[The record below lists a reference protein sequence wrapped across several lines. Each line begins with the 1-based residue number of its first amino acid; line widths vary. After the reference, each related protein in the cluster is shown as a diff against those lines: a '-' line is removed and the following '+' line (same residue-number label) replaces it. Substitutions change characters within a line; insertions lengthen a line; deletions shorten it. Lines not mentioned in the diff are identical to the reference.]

1 MTNDYLPI
9 TNSLMKDFLKY
20 TCASLLGTFLGLL
33 LLGSIGLGGL
43 VLLIAVAASSSKDS
57 GPQVK
62 DKSVLVLD
70 LSLNI
75 TDSKPIRSTS
85 AAIQDVLSDDSG
97 NAVTLRT
104 VLDTIEYAKKDP
116 KIVGIYLEGSSDSS
130 SSGFANLK
138 EVRSALQR
146 FRDAKKPIFAYQ
158 MDWNERDYY
167 LGSVAN
173 TIAVNPYGSLEING
187 FSSQAMFFTGALEKY
202 GLGVQVTRVGKYKSA
217 VEPFLLTK
225 MSPENRQ
232 QTQKLLGD
240 MWGEY
245 LTTVGP
251 NRKVTV
257 PQLQAVA
264 DNGGILMADEALK
277 SKLVDKVVYFDE
289 IATELKK
296 LTGTDRENKSFKQ
309 ISLKNYARIA
319 EDKKSTRA
327 NKKNQIAV
335 LYAEGEIVDGEGGPT
350 EVGGDR
356 IAKEMR
362 KIREDDDVKAVVLR
376 VNSPGGSATA
386 AEVIGREVML
396 TGKKKPVI
404 VSMGNLAAS
413 GGYWISMGSN
423 RIFAEPNTITGSIGV
438 FGMLF
443 NAEKLAANNG
453 LTWDVVKTARFAD
466 INTVSR
472 PKNPQELANIQRIVD
487 RIYDRFITKVADS
500 RKLPKNKVQEIAQG
514 RVWSGTAAKQLGLVD
529 EIGGLEDAVAEA
541 AKQAKLGDNWQ
552 LEEYPKRRSFEEQIL
567 ARLSGVSVL
576 KPAAKLDPLTA
587 EVKKMQEELAV
598 IKSMNDPQGIYVR
611 LPFNLR
617 ID

>member
-1 MTNDYLPI
+1 
-9 TNSLMKDFLKY
+9 MKDFLKY

-43 VLLIAVAASSSKDS
+43 VLLIALAASSSKDS

-85 AAIQDVLSDDSG
+85 AAIEEVLSEDSG
-97 NAVTLRT
+97 DTVTLRT

-116 KIVGIYLEGSSDSS
+116 KIVGIYLEGSSDSGR
-130 SSGFANLK
+130 SGFANLK

-173 TIAVNPYGSLEING
+173 TIAVNPYGALEING
-187 FSSQAMFFTGALEKY
+187 FSSQGMFFTGALEKY
-202 GLGVQVTRVGKYKSA
+202 GVGVQVTRVGKYKSA

-245 LTTVGP
+245 LKTVAP
-251 NRKVTV
+251 SRKVTV
-257 PQLQAVA
+257 GQLQALA
-264 DNGGILMADEALK
+264 DNGGTLMADEALK
-277 SKLVDKVVYFDE
+277 NKLVDKVVYFDE
-289 IATELKK
+289 ISTELKK

-319 EDKKSTRA
+319 ENKNSTRA
-327 NKKNQIAV
+327 DNKNQIAI

-356 IAKEMR
+356 IAQEMR
-362 KIREDDDVKAVVLR
+362 KIREDNDVKAVVLR

-466 INTVSR
+466 TNTVSR

-487 RIYDRFITKVADS
+487 RIYDRFITKVANS

-514 RVWSGTAAKQLGLVD
+514 RVWSGTAAKELGLVD
-529 EIGGLEDAVAEA
+529 EIGGLEDAVREA
-541 AKQAKLGDNWQ
+541 AKQAKLGDDWK
-552 LEEYPKRRSFEEQIL
+552 LEEYPKRRTLEERIL
-567 ARLSGVSVL
+567 EKISGVHVL

-587 EVKKMQEELAV
+587 EFKKMQDELAV
-598 IKSMNDPQGIYVR
+598 IKSMNDPQGVYVR

>member
-1 MTNDYLPI
+1 
-9 TNSLMKDFLKY
+9 MKDFLKY

-43 VLLIAVAASSSKDS
+43 VLLIAMAASSSKDS

-85 AAIQDVLSDDSG
+85 AAIEEVLSEDSG
-97 NAVTLRT
+97 DAVTLRT
-104 VLDTIEYAKKDP
+104 VLDAIESAKKDP

-173 TIAVNPYGSLEING
+173 TIAVNPYGALEING

-202 GLGVQVTRVGKYKSA
+202 GVGVQVTRVGKYKSA
-217 VEPFLLTK
+217 VEPFLLKK

-245 LTTVGP
+245 LKTIAP
-251 NRKVTV
+251 SRKVTV
-257 PQLQAVA
+257 PQLQALA
-264 DNGGILMADEALK
+264 DNGGTLMADEALK

-289 IATELKK
+289 ISTELKK
-296 LTGTDRENKSFKQ
+296 LTGTDGENKSFKQ
-309 ISLKNYARIA
+309 ISLKNYARVA
-319 EDKKSTRA
+319 QDKNSTRA
-327 NKKNQIAV
+327 NKKNQIAI

-350 EVGGDR
+350 QVGGDR
-356 IAKEMR
+356 IATEMR

-413 GGYWISMGSN
+413 GGYWISMGSS

-453 LTWDVVKTARFAD
+453 ITWDVVKTARFAD
-466 INTVSR
+466 TNTVSR
-472 PKNPQELANIQRIVD
+472 PKNPQELANIQRVVD

-529 EIGGLEDAVAEA
+529 EIGGLEDAVREA
-541 AKQAKLGDNWQ
+541 AKQAKLGDDWK
-552 LEEYPKRRSFEEQIL
+552 LEEYPKRRSLEERIL
-567 ARLSGVSVL
+567 ERISGVHVL

-587 EVKKMQEELAV
+587 EFKKMQDELAV
-598 IKSMNDPQGIYVR
+598 IKSMNDPQGVYVR

>member
-1 MTNDYLPI
+1 
-9 TNSLMKDFLKY
+9 MKDFLKY

-33 LLGSIGLGGL
+33 LLSGVGLGGL

-75 TDSKPIRSTS
+75 TDSKPNRSTS
-85 AAIQDVLSDDSG
+85 AAIQEVLSDESG
-97 NAVTLRT
+97 DAVTLRS
-104 VLDTIEYAKKDP
+104 VLDAIDSAKKDP

-146 FRDAKKPIFAYQ
+146 FRDTKKPIFAYQ

-173 TIAVNPYGSLEING
+173 TIAVNPYGSVEING
-187 FSSQAMFFTGALEKY
+187 FSSQSMFLTGALEKY

-217 VEPFLLTK
+217 VEPFLLKK

-245 LTTVGP
+245 LKTVGT
-251 NRKVTV
+251 NRKLTV

-264 DNGGILMADEALK
+264 DNGGTLMADEALK

-289 IATELKK
+289 IAIELKK

-309 ISLKNYARIA
+309 ISVKNYARVA
-319 EDKKSTRA
+319 EDNNSTRA

-350 EVGGDR
+350 QVGGDR
-356 IAKEMR
+356 IAQEMR

-376 VNSPGGSATA
+376 VNSPGGSVTA
-386 AEVIGREVML
+386 SEVIGREVAL

-413 GGYWISMGSN
+413 GGYWISMGSSK
-423 RIFAEPNTITGSIGV
+423 IFAEANTITGSIGV

-529 EIGGLEDAVAEA
+529 EIGGLEDAVREA
-541 AKQAKLGDNWQ
+541 AKQAGVGDDWR
-552 LEEYPKRRSFEEQIL
+552 LEEYPKSRSLEERIL
-567 ARLSGVSVL
+567 EKFSGVHVL
-576 KPAAKLDPLTA
+576 KPATKLDPLTA
-587 EVKKMQEELAV
+587 EFKKMQDELAV
-598 IKSMNDPQGIYVR
+598 VKSMNDPQGVYVR

>member
-1 MTNDYLPI
+1 
-9 TNSLMKDFLKY
+9 MKDFLKY

-33 LLGSIGLGGL
+33 LLGGIGLGGL
-43 VLLIAVAASSSKDS
+43 VLLIALAASSSKDS

-75 TDSKPIRSTS
+75 TDSKPSRSTS
-85 AAIQDVLSDDSG
+85 AAIQEALSDESG
-97 NAVTLRT
+97 DAVTLRT
-104 VLDTIEYAKKDP
+104 VLDAIESAKKDP
-116 KIVGIYLEGSSDSS
+116 KIVGMYLEGSSDSS

-146 FRDAKKPIFAYQ
+146 FRDAKKPIFAYE

-173 TIAVNPYGSLEING
+173 TIAINPYGSLELNG
-187 FSSQAMFFTGALEKY
+187 FSSQAMFWTGALEKY
-202 GLGVQVTRVGKYKSA
+202 GVGVQVTRVGKYKSA
-217 VEPFLLTK
+217 VEPFLLKK

-240 MWGEY
+240 IWGEY
-245 LTTVGP
+245 LKTVGP
-251 NRKVTV
+251 SRKLSV

-264 DNGGILMADEALK
+264 DNGGTLMANEALK
-277 SKLVDKVVYFDE
+277 GKLVDKVVYFDE

-296 LTGTDRENKSFKQ
+296 LTGTDAEDKSFKQ
-309 ISLKNYARIA
+309 ISLKNYARVA
-319 EDKKSTRA
+319 ESKNSTRA
-327 NKKNQIAV
+327 HKKNQIAV

-350 EVGGDR
+350 QVGGDR
-356 IAKEMR
+356 IAEEMR
-362 KIREDDDVKAVVLR
+362 KIREDDDIKAVVLR

-386 AEVIGREVML
+386 AEVIGREVAL

-413 GGYWISMGSN
+413 GGYWISMGSSK
-423 RIFAEPNTITGSIGV
+423 IFAEASTITGSIGV

-453 LTWDVVKTARFAD
+453 ITWDVVKTARFAD
-466 INTVSR
+466 TNTVSR

-487 RIYDRFITKVADS
+487 RIYDLFITKVADS

-529 EIGGLEDAVAEA
+529 EIGGLEDAVREA
-541 AKQAKLGDNWQ
+541 AKQAKLGDDWQ
-552 LEEYPKRRSFEEQIL
+552 LEEYPKRRSLEEQIL
-567 ARLSGVSVL
+567 ERISGVRVV
-576 KPAAKLDPLTA
+576 KPATKLDPLSA
-587 EVKKMQEELAV
+587 EVKKMQDELAV

-611 LPFNLR
+611 LPFDLR
-617 ID
+617 IN

>member
-1 MTNDYLPI
+1 
-9 TNSLMKDFLKY
+9 MKDFLKY

-43 VLLIAVAASSSKDS
+43 VVLIALAASSSKDS

-75 TDSKPIRSTS
+75 TDSKPIRSPS
-85 AAIQDVLSDDSG
+85 AAIQDVLSDDPG

-104 VLDTIEYAKKDP
+104 VLDSIESAKKDP
-116 KIVGIYLEGSSDSS
+116 KIVGIYLEGSSESS

-173 TIAVNPYGSLEING
+173 TIAVNPYGSIEING

-217 VEPFLLTK
+217 VEPFLLK
-225 MSPENRQ
+225 GMSPENRQ

-257 PQLQAVA
+257 GQLQAVA
-264 DNGGILMADEALK
+264 EKGGILMADEALK

-309 ISLKNYARIA
+309 ISLKNYARVA
-319 EDKKSTRA
+319 E
-327 NKKNQIAV
+327 NKKLTLANNKNKIAV

-356 IAKEMR
+356 IAQEMR

-453 LTWDVVKTARFAD
+453 VTWDVVKTARFAD

-552 LEEYPKRRSFEEQIL
+552 LEEYPKRRSFEERIL
-567 ARLSGVSVL
+567 ERLSGVRVL

-598 IKSMNDPQGIYVR
+598 IKSMNDPHGIYVR

>member
-1 MTNDYLPI
+1 
-9 TNSLMKDFLKY
+9 MKDFLKY

-33 LLGSIGLGGL
+33 LLSGVGLGGL

-75 TDSKPIRSTS
+75 TDSKPNRSTS
-85 AAIQDVLSDDSG
+85 AAIQDVLSDESG
-97 NAVTLRT
+97 DAVTLRT
-104 VLDTIEYAKKDP
+104 VLDAIESAKKDP

-146 FRDAKKPIFAYQ
+146 FRDTKKPIFAYQ

-173 TIAVNPYGSLEING
+173 TIAVNPYGSVEING
-187 FSSQAMFFTGALEKY
+187 FSSQSMFLTGALEKY
-202 GLGVQVTRVGKYKSA
+202 GVGVQVTRVGKYKSA
-217 VEPFLLTK
+217 VEPFLLKK

-245 LTTVGP
+245 LKTIGP
-251 NRKVTV
+251 NRKLTV

-264 DNGGILMADEALK
+264 DNGGTLMADEALK

-309 ISLKNYARIA
+309 ISLKNYARVA
-319 EDKKSTRA
+319 EDNNSTRA

-350 EVGGDR
+350 QVGGDR
-356 IAKEMR
+356 IAQEMR

-376 VNSPGGSATA
+376 VNSPGGSVTA
-386 AEVIGREVML
+386 SEVIGREVAL

-413 GGYWISMGSN
+413 GGYWISMGSSK
-423 RIFAEPNTITGSIGV
+423 IFAEANTITGSIGV

-514 RVWSGTAAKQLGLVD
+514 RVWSGTAAKNLGLVD
-529 EIGGLEDAVAEA
+529 AIGGLEDAIREA
-541 AKQAKLGDNWQ
+541 AKQAKLGDDWQ
-552 LEEYPKRRSFEEQIL
+552 LEEYPKSRTLEERIL
-567 ARLSGVSVL
+567 EKFSGVHVL
-576 KPAAKLDPLTA
+576 KPASKLDPLTA
-587 EVKKMQEELAV
+587 EVKKMQDELAV
-598 IKSMNDPQGIYVR
+598 VKSMNDPQGVYVR

>member
-1 MTNDYLPI
+1 
-9 TNSLMKDFLKY
+9 MKDFLKY

-43 VLLIAVAASSSKDS
+43 VLLIAVAALSSKDS

-85 AAIQDVLSDDSG
+85 AAIQDVLSDEPG

-173 TIAVNPYGSLEING
+173 TIAVNPYGTLEING
-187 FSSQAMFFTGALEKY
+187 FSSQATFFTGALEKY

-257 PQLQAVA
+257 GQLQAVA

-356 IAKEMR
+356 IAQEMR

-413 GGYWISMGSN
+413 GGYWISMGST

-541 AKQAKLGDNWQ
+541 AKQAKLGDDWQ

-567 ARLSGVSVL
+567 AKLSGVRVL
-576 KPAAKLDPLTA
+576 TPAAKLDPLTA
-587 EVKKMQEELAV
+587 EVKKMQEELAA

>member
-1 MTNDYLPI
+1 
-9 TNSLMKDFLKY
+9 MKDFLKY

-43 VLLIAVAASSSKDS
+43 VLLIALAASSSKDS

-75 TDSKPIRSTS
+75 TDSKPSRSTS
-85 AAIQDVLSDDSG
+85 AAIEEVLSEDSG
-97 NAVTLRT
+97 DTVTLRT

-173 TIAVNPYGSLEING
+173 TIAVNPYGALEING

-202 GLGVQVTRVGKYKSA
+202 GVGVQVTRVGKYKSA

-245 LTTVGP
+245 LKTVAP
-251 NRKVTV
+251 SRKVTV
-257 PQLQAVA
+257 PQLQALA
-264 DNGGILMADEALK
+264 DNGGTLMADEALK
-277 SKLVDKVVYFDE
+277 NKLVDKVVYFDE
-289 IATELKK
+289 ISTELKK

-309 ISLKNYARIA
+309 ISLKNYAKIA
-319 EDKKSTRA
+319 ENKNSTRA
-327 NKKNQIAV
+327 DNKNQIAV

-350 EVGGDR
+350 QVGGDR
-356 IAKEMR
+356 IAQEMR
-362 KIREDDDVKAVVLR
+362 KIREDNDVKAVVLR

-466 INTVSR
+466 TNTVSR
-472 PKNPQELANIQRIVD
+472 PKNPQELANIQRVVD

-529 EIGGLEDAVAEA
+529 EIGGLEDAVREA
-541 AKQAKLGDNWQ
+541 AKQAKLGDNWK
-552 LEEYPKRRSFEEQIL
+552 LEEYPKRRTLEERIL
-567 ARLSGVSVL
+567 EKISGVHVL

-587 EVKKMQEELAV
+587 EFKKMQNELAA
-598 IKSMNDPQGIYVR
+598 IKSMNDPQGVYVR
-611 LPFNLR
+611 FPFNLR

>member
-1 MTNDYLPI
+1 M
-9 TNSLMKDFLKY
+9 
-20 TCASLLGTFLGLL
+20 L
-33 LLGSIGLGGL
+33 LLGGIGLGGL
-43 VLLIAVAASSSKDS
+43 VLLIALAASSSKDS

-75 TDSKPIRSTS
+75 TDSKPSRSTS
-85 AAIQDVLSDDSG
+85 AAIQEALSDESG
-97 NAVTLRT
+97 DAVTLRT
-104 VLDTIEYAKKDP
+104 VLDAIESAKKDP
-116 KIVGIYLEGSSDSS
+116 KIVGMYLEGSSDAS

-146 FRDAKKPIFAYQ
+146 FRDAKKPIFAYE
-158 MDWNERDYY
+158 MDWSERDYY

-173 TIAVNPYGSLEING
+173 TIAMNPYGSLELNG
-187 FSSQAMFFTGALEKY
+187 FSSQAMFLTGALEKY

-217 VEPFLLTK
+217 VEPFLLKK

-240 MWGEY
+240 IWGEY
-245 LTTVGP
+245 LKTVGP
-251 NRKVTV
+251 SRKLTV

-264 DNGGILMADEALK
+264 DNGGTLMADEALK
-277 SKLVDKVVYFDE
+277 GKLVDKVVYFDE
-289 IATELKK
+289 IVTELKK
-296 LTGTDRENKSFKQ
+296 LTGTDAEDKSFKQ
-309 ISLKNYARIA
+309 ISLKNYAKVA
-319 EDKKSTRA
+319 ESKNSSRA
-327 NKKNQIAV
+327 HKKNQIAV

-350 EVGGDR
+350 QVGGDR
-356 IAKEMR
+356 IAEEMR
-362 KIREDDDVKAVVLR
+362 KIREDDDIKAVVLR

-386 AEVIGREVML
+386 AEVIGREVAL

-413 GGYWISMGSN
+413 GGYWISMGSSK
-423 RIFAEPNTITGSIGV
+423 IFAEANTITGSIGV

-453 LTWDVVKTARFAD
+453 ITWDVVKTARFAD
-466 INTVSR
+466 TNTVSR

-514 RVWSGTAAKQLGLVD
+514 RVWSGAAAKQLGLVD
-529 EIGGLEDAVAEA
+529 EIGGLEDAVREA
-541 AKQAKLGDNWQ
+541 AKQAKLGEDWQ
-552 LEEYPKRRSFEEQIL
+552 LEEYPKRRSLEERIL
-567 ARLSGVSVL
+567 ERISGVHVL
-576 KPAAKLDPLTA
+576 KPATKLDPLTA
-587 EVKKMQEELAV
+587 EVKKMQDELAV

-611 LPFNLR
+611 LPFDLR
-617 ID
+617 IN

>member
-1 MTNDYLPI
+1 
-9 TNSLMKDFLKY
+9 MKDFLKY

-43 VLLIAVAASSSKDS
+43 VVLIAMAASSSKDS

-75 TDSKPIRSTS
+75 TDSKPSRSTG
-85 AAIQDVLSDDSG
+85 AAIEEVLSEDSG
-97 NAVTLRT
+97 DTVTLRT

-173 TIAVNPYGSLEING
+173 TIAVNPYGALEING
-187 FSSQAMFFTGALEKY
+187 FSSQGMFFTGALEKY
-202 GLGVQVTRVGKYKSA
+202 GVGVQVTRVGKYKSA

-245 LTTVGP
+245 LQTVAP
-251 NRKVTV
+251 SRKVTV
-257 PQLQAVA
+257 PQLQALA
-264 DNGGILMADEALK
+264 DNGGTLMADEALK

-289 IATELKK
+289 ISTELKK
-296 LTGTDRENKSFKQ
+296 LTGTDGENKSFKQ
-309 ISLKNYARIA
+309 ISLKNYAKVA
-319 EDKKSTRA
+319 ENKNSTRA
-327 NKKNQIAV
+327 NNKNQIAI

-350 EVGGDR
+350 QVGGDR
-356 IAKEMR
+356 IAQEMR
-362 KIREDDDVKAVVLR
+362 KIREDNDVKAVVLR

-413 GGYWISMGSN
+413 GGYWISMGSS

-466 INTVSR
+466 TNTVSR
-472 PKNPQELANIQRIVD
+472 PKNPQELANIQRVVD
-487 RIYDRFITKVADS
+487 RIYDRFITKVANS

-529 EIGGLEDAVAEA
+529 EIGGLEDAVREA
-541 AKQAKLGDNWQ
+541 AKQAKLGDDWK
-552 LEEYPKRRSFEEQIL
+552 LEEYPKRRTLEERIL
-567 ARLSGVSVL
+567 EKISGVHVL

-587 EVKKMQEELAV
+587 EFKKMQDELAV
-598 IKSMNDPQGIYVR
+598 IKSMNDPQGVYVR

>member
-1 MTNDYLPI
+1 
-9 TNSLMKDFLKY
+9 MKDFLKY

-43 VLLIAVAASSSKDS
+43 VLLIALAASSSKDS

-75 TDSKPIRSTS
+75 TDSKPFRSTS
-85 AAIQDVLSDDSG
+85 AALQDVLSDDSG
-97 NAVTLRT
+97 NTVTLRT
-104 VLDTIEYAKKDP
+104 VLDTIESAKKDP

-257 PQLQAVA
+257 PQLQALA
-264 DNGGILMADEALK
+264 DKGGTLMADEALK

-289 IATELKK
+289 ISTELKK

-319 EDKKSTRA
+319 ENKKSTRA
-327 NKKNQIAV
+327 DKKNQIAI

-356 IAKEMR
+356 IAQEMR
-362 KIREDDDVKAVVLR
+362 KIREDDNVKAVVLR
-376 VNSPGGSATA
+376 VNSPGGSVTA

-466 INTVSR
+466 TNTVSR

-529 EIGGLEDAVAEA
+529 EIGGFEDAVAEA
-541 AKQAKLGDNWQ
+541 AKQAKLGDDWQ

-567 ARLSGVSVL
+567 ARLSGVRVL
-576 KPAAKLDPLTA
+576 TPAAKLDPLTA
-587 EVKKMQEELAV
+587 EVKKMQEELAA
-598 IKSMNDPQGIYVR
+598 IKSMNDPHGVYVR

>member
-1 MTNDYLPI
+1 
-9 TNSLMKDFLKY
+9 MKDFLKY

-33 LLGSIGLGGL
+33 LLGGIGLGGL
-43 VLLIAVAASSSKDS
+43 VLLIALAASSSKDS

-75 TDSKPIRSTS
+75 TDSKPSRSTS
-85 AAIQDVLSDDSG
+85 AAIQEALSDESG
-97 NAVTLRT
+97 DAVTLRT
-104 VLDTIEYAKKDP
+104 VLDAIESAKKDP
-116 KIVGIYLEGSSDSS
+116 KIVGMYLEGSSDSS

-146 FRDAKKPIFAYQ
+146 FRDAKKPIFAYE

-173 TIAVNPYGSLEING
+173 TIAINPYGSLELNG
-187 FSSQAMFFTGALEKY
+187 FSSQAMFWTGALEKY
-202 GLGVQVTRVGKYKSA
+202 GVGVQVTRVGKYKSA
-217 VEPFLLTK
+217 VEPFLLKK

-240 MWGEY
+240 IWGEY
-245 LTTVGP
+245 LKTVGP
-251 NRKVTV
+251 SRKLSV

-264 DNGGILMADEALK
+264 DNGGTLMANEALK
-277 SKLVDKVVYFDE
+277 GKLVDKVVYFDE

-296 LTGTDRENKSFKQ
+296 LTGTDAEDKSFKQ
-309 ISLKNYARIA
+309 ISLKNYARVA
-319 EDKKSTRA
+319 ESKNSTRA
-327 NKKNQIAV
+327 HKKNQIAV

-350 EVGGDR
+350 QVGGDR
-356 IAKEMR
+356 IAEEMR
-362 KIREDDDVKAVVLR
+362 KIREDDDIKAVVLR

-386 AEVIGREVML
+386 AEVIGREVAL

-413 GGYWISMGSN
+413 GGYWISMGSSK
-423 RIFAEPNTITGSIGV
+423 IFAEASTITGSIGV

-453 LTWDVVKTARFAD
+453 ITWDVVKTARFAD
-466 INTVSR
+466 TNTVSR

-487 RIYDRFITKVADS
+487 RIYDLFITKVADS

-529 EIGGLEDAVAEA
+529 EIGGLEDAVREA
-541 AKQAKLGDNWQ
+541 AKQAKLGDDWQ
-552 LEEYPKRRSFEEQIL
+552 LEEYPKRRSLEEQIL
-567 ARLSGVSVL
+567 ERISGVRVL
-576 KPAAKLDPLTA
+576 KPATKLDPLSA
-587 EVKKMQEELAV
+587 EVKKMQDELAV

-611 LPFNLR
+611 LPFDLR
-617 ID
+617 IN

>member
-1 MTNDYLPI
+1 
-9 TNSLMKDFLKY
+9 MKDFLKY

-33 LLGSIGLGGL
+33 LLGGIGLGGL
-43 VLLIAVAASSSKDS
+43 VLLIALAASSSKDS

-75 TDSKPIRSTS
+75 TDSKPSRSTS
-85 AAIQDVLSDDSG
+85 AAIQEALSDESG
-97 NAVTLRT
+97 DAVTLRT
-104 VLDTIEYAKKDP
+104 VLDAIESAKKDP
-116 KIVGIYLEGSSDSS
+116 KIVGMYLEGSSDSS

-146 FRDAKKPIFAYQ
+146 FRDAKKPIFAYE

-173 TIAVNPYGSLEING
+173 TIAMNPYGSLEING
-187 FSSQAMFFTGALEKY
+187 FSSQAMFLTGAFEKY

-217 VEPFLLTK
+217 VEPFLLKK

-240 MWGEY
+240 IWGEY
-245 LTTVGP
+245 LKTVGP
-251 NRKVTV
+251 SRKLSV

-264 DNGGILMADEALK
+264 DNGGTLMANEALK
-277 SKLVDKVVYFDE
+277 GKLVDKVVYFDE

-296 LTGTDRENKSFKQ
+296 LTGTDAEDKSFKQ
-309 ISLKNYARIA
+309 ISLKNYARVA
-319 EDKKSTRA
+319 ESKNSTRA
-327 NKKNQIAV
+327 HKKNQIAV

-350 EVGGDR
+350 QVGGDR
-356 IAKEMR
+356 IAEEMR
-362 KIREDDDVKAVVLR
+362 KIREDDDIKAVVLR

-386 AEVIGREVML
+386 AEVIGREVAL

-413 GGYWISMGSN
+413 GGYWISMGSSK
-423 RIFAEPNTITGSIGV
+423 IFAEASTITGSIGV

-453 LTWDVVKTARFAD
+453 ITWDVVKTARFAD
-466 INTVSR
+466 TNTVSR

-487 RIYDRFITKVADS
+487 RIYDLFITKVADS

-529 EIGGLEDAVAEA
+529 EIGGLEDAVREA
-541 AKQAKLGDNWQ
+541 AKQAKLGDDWQ
-552 LEEYPKRRSFEEQIL
+552 LEEYPKRRSLEEQIL
-567 ARLSGVSVL
+567 ERISGVRVV
-576 KPAAKLDPLTA
+576 KPATKLDPLSA
-587 EVKKMQEELAV
+587 EVKKMQDELAV

-611 LPFNLR
+611 LPFDLR
-617 ID
+617 IN

>member
-1 MTNDYLPI
+1 
-9 TNSLMKDFLKY
+9 MKDFLKY

-43 VLLIAVAASSSKDS
+43 VLLIALAASSSKDS

-85 AAIQDVLSDDSG
+85 AAIQDVLSEDSG
-97 NAVTLRT
+97 DAVTLRT

-116 KIVGIYLEGSSDSS
+116 KIVGLYLEGSSSSS

-173 TIAVNPYGSLEING
+173 TIAVNPYGALEING

-202 GLGVQVTRVGKYKSA
+202 GVGVQVTRVGKYKSA

-225 MSPENRQ
+225 MSSENRQ

-245 LTTVGP
+245 LKSVAP
-251 NRKVTV
+251 SRKVTV
-257 PQLQAVA
+257 PQLQALA
-264 DNGGILMADEALK
+264 DKGGILMADEALK
-277 SKLVDKVVYFDE
+277 NKLVDKVVYFDE
-289 IATELKK
+289 ISTELKK

-309 ISLKNYARIA
+309 ISLKNYAKIA
-319 EDKKSTRA
+319 ENKNSTRA
-327 NKKNQIAV
+327 DKKNQIAI

-350 EVGGDR
+350 QVGGDR
-356 IAKEMR
+356 IAQSMR
-362 KIREDDDVKAVVLR
+362 KIREDDDVKALVLR

-386 AEVIGREVML
+386 AEVIAREVML

-453 LTWDVVKTARFAD
+453 LTWDVVKTGRFAD
-466 INTVSR
+466 TNTVSR
-472 PKNPQELANIQRIVD
+472 PKNPQELANIQRRVD
-487 RIYDRFITKVADS
+487 RIYDQFITKVATS
-500 RKLPKNKVQEIAQG
+500 RKLPKTKVQEIAQG

-529 EIGGLEDAVAEA
+529 EIGGLEDAVREA
-541 AKQAKLGDNWQ
+541 AKQAKLGDDWK
-552 LEEYPKRRSFEEQIL
+552 LEEYPKRRSLEERIL
-567 ARLSGVSVL
+567 ERISGVHVL

-587 EVKKMQEELAV
+587 EFKKMQDELAV

>member
-1 MTNDYLPI
+1 
-9 TNSLMKDFLKY
+9 MKDFLKY

-33 LLGSIGLGGL
+33 LLSGVGLGGL

-75 TDSKPIRSTS
+75 TDSKPNRSTS
-85 AAIQDVLSDDSG
+85 AAIQDVLSDESG
-97 NAVTLRT
+97 DAVTLRT
-104 VLDTIEYAKKDP
+104 VLDAIDSAKKDP

-146 FRDAKKPIFAYQ
+146 FRDTKKPIFAYQ

-173 TIAVNPYGSLEING
+173 TIAVNPYGSVEING
-187 FSSQAMFFTGALEKY
+187 FSSQSMFLTGALEKY
-202 GLGVQVTRVGKYKSA
+202 GVGVQVTRVGKYKSA
-217 VEPFLLTK
+217 VEPFLLKK

-240 MWGEY
+240 IWGEY
-245 LTTVGP
+245 LKTVGP
-251 NRKVTV
+251 NRKLTV

-264 DNGGILMADEALK
+264 DNGGTLMADEALK

-309 ISLKNYARIA
+309 ISLKNYARVA
-319 EDKKSTRA
+319 EDNNSTRA

-350 EVGGDR
+350 QVGGDR
-356 IAKEMR
+356 IAQEMR

-376 VNSPGGSATA
+376 VNSPGGSVTA
-386 AEVIGREVML
+386 SEVIGREVAL

-413 GGYWISMGSN
+413 GGYWISMGSSK
-423 RIFAEPNTITGSIGV
+423 IFAEANTITGSIGV

-514 RVWSGTAAKQLGLVD
+514 RVWSGTAAKNLGLVD
-529 EIGGLEDAVAEA
+529 AIGGLEDAIREA
-541 AKQAKLGDNWQ
+541 AKQAKLGDDWQ
-552 LEEYPKRRSFEEQIL
+552 LEEYPKSRSLEERIL
-567 ARLSGVSVL
+567 EKFSGVHVL
-576 KPAAKLDPLTA
+576 KPATKLDPLTA
-587 EVKKMQEELAV
+587 EVKKMQDELAV
-598 IKSMNDPQGIYVR
+598 VKSMNDPQGVYVR

>member
-1 MTNDYLPI
+1 
-9 TNSLMKDFLKY
+9 MKDFLKY

-33 LLGSIGLGGL
+33 LLGGIGLGGL
-43 VLLIAVAASSSKDS
+43 VLLIALAASSSKDS

-75 TDSKPIRSTS
+75 TDSKPSRSTS
-85 AAIQDVLSDDSG
+85 AAIQEALADESG
-97 NAVTLRT
+97 DAVTLRT
-104 VLDTIEYAKKDP
+104 VLDAIESAKKDP
-116 KIVGIYLEGSSDSS
+116 KIVGMYLEGSSDAS
-130 SSGFANLK
+130 SSGLANLK

-146 FRDAKKPIFAYQ
+146 FRDAKKPIFAYE
-158 MDWNERDYY
+158 MDWSERDYY

-173 TIAVNPYGSLEING
+173 TIAMNPYGSLELNG
-187 FSSQAMFFTGALEKY
+187 FSSQSMFLTGAFEKY

-217 VEPFLLTK
+217 VEPFLLKK

-240 MWGEY
+240 IWGEY
-245 LTTVGP
+245 LKTVGP
-251 NRKVTV
+251 SRKLTV
-257 PQLQAVA
+257 PQLQALA
-264 DNGGILMADEALK
+264 DNRGILMADEALK

-296 LTGTDRENKSFKQ
+296 LTGTDAEDKSFKQ
-309 ISLKNYARIA
+309 ISLKNYAKVA
-319 EDKKSTRA
+319 ESKNSTRA

-350 EVGGDR
+350 QVGGDR
-356 IAKEMR
+356 IAEEMR
-362 KIREDDDVKAVVLR
+362 KIRGDDDIKAVVLR

-386 AEVIGREVML
+386 AEVIGREVAL

-413 GGYWISMGSN
+413 GGYWISMGSSK
-423 RIFAEPNTITGSIGV
+423 IFAEANTITGSIGV

-453 LTWDVVKTARFAD
+453 ITWDVVKTARFAD
-466 INTVSR
+466 TNTVSR

-514 RVWSGTAAKQLGLVD
+514 RVWSGAAAKQLGLVD
-529 EIGGLEDAVAEA
+529 EIGGLEDAVREA
-541 AKQAKLGDNWQ
+541 AKQAKLGDDWQ
-552 LEEYPKRRSFEEQIL
+552 LEEYPKRRSLEERIL
-567 ARLSGVSVL
+567 ERISGVHVL
-576 KPAAKLDPLTA
+576 KPATKLDPLTA
-587 EVKKMQEELAV
+587 EVKKMQDELAV

-617 ID
+617 IN

>member
-1 MTNDYLPI
+1 
-9 TNSLMKDFLKY
+9 MKDFLKY

-33 LLGSIGLGGL
+33 LLGGVGLGGL

-75 TDSKPIRSTS
+75 TDSKPNRSTS
-85 AAIQDVLSDDSG
+85 AAIQDVLSDESG
-97 NAVTLRT
+97 DAVTLRT
-104 VLDTIEYAKKDP
+104 VLDAIESAKKDP

-146 FRDAKKPIFAYQ
+146 FRDTKKPIFAYQ

-173 TIAVNPYGSLEING
+173 TIAVNPYGSVEING
-187 FSSQAMFFTGALEKY
+187 FSSQSMFLTGALEKY
-202 GLGVQVTRVGKYKSA
+202 GVGVQVTRVGKYKSA
-217 VEPFLLTK
+217 VEPFLLKK

-240 MWGEY
+240 IWGEY
-245 LTTVGP
+245 LKTVGP
-251 NRKVTV
+251 NRKLTV

-264 DNGGILMADEALK
+264 DNGGTLMADEALK

-309 ISLKNYARIA
+309 ISLKNYARVA
-319 EDKKSTRA
+319 EDNNSTRA

-350 EVGGDR
+350 QVGGDR
-356 IAKEMR
+356 IAQEMR

-376 VNSPGGSATA
+376 VNSPGGSVTA
-386 AEVIGREVML
+386 SEVIGREVAL

-413 GGYWISMGSN
+413 GGYWISMGSSK
-423 RIFAEPNTITGSIGV
+423 IFAEANTITGSIGV

-514 RVWSGTAAKQLGLVD
+514 RVWSGTAAKNLGLVD
-529 EIGGLEDAVAEA
+529 AIGGLEDAIREA
-541 AKQAKLGDNWQ
+541 AKQAKLGDDWQ
-552 LEEYPKRRSFEEQIL
+552 LEEYPKSRTLEERIL
-567 ARLSGVSVL
+567 EKFSGVHVL
-576 KPAAKLDPLTA
+576 KPASKLDPLTA
-587 EVKKMQEELAV
+587 EVKKMQDELAV
-598 IKSMNDPQGIYVR
+598 VKSMNDPQGVYVR

>member
-1 MTNDYLPI
+1 
-9 TNSLMKDFLKY
+9 MKDFLKY

-43 VLLIAVAASSSKDS
+43 VLLIALAASSSKDS

-75 TDSKPIRSTS
+75 TDSKPSRSTS
-85 AAIQDVLSDDSG
+85 AAIEEVLSEDSG
-97 NAVTLRT
+97 DTVTLRT

-116 KIVGIYLEGSSDSS
+116 KIVGLYLEGSSNSS

-173 TIAVNPYGSLEING
+173 TIAVNPYGALEING
-187 FSSQAMFFTGALEKY
+187 FSSQAMFLTGALEKY
-202 GLGVQVTRVGKYKSA
+202 GVGVQVTRVGKYKSA

-245 LTTVGP
+245 LKTVAP
-251 NRKVTV
+251 SRKVTV
-257 PQLQAVA
+257 PQLQALA
-264 DNGGILMADEALK
+264 DKGGILMADEALK
-277 SKLVDKVVYFDE
+277 NKLVDKVVYFDE
-289 IATELKK
+289 VSTELKK

-319 EDKKSTRA
+319 ENKNSTRA
-327 NKKNQIAV
+327 DKKNQIAI

-350 EVGGDR
+350 QVGGDR
-356 IAKEMR
+356 IAQAMR

-376 VNSPGGSATA
+376 VNSPGGSATG
-386 AEVIGREVML
+386 AEVIAREVML

-438 FGMLF
+438 FGMRF

-472 PKNPQELANIQRIVD
+472 PKNPQELANIQRRVD
-487 RIYDRFITKVADS
+487 SIYDRFITKVATA
-500 RKLPKNKVQEIAQG
+500 RKLPKNQVQEIAQG

-529 EIGGLEDAVAEA
+529 EIGGLEDAVREA
-541 AKQAKLGDNWQ
+541 AKQAKLGDDWKV
-552 LEEYPKRRSFEEQIL
+552 EEYPKRRTLEERIL
-567 ARLSGVSVL
+567 ERLSGVHVL

-587 EVKKMQEELAV
+587 EFKKMQEELAA

>member
-1 MTNDYLPI
+1 
-9 TNSLMKDFLKY
+9 MKDFLKY

-33 LLGSIGLGGL
+33 LLGGVGLGGL

-62 DKSVLVLD
+62 DKSVMVLD

-75 TDSKPIRSTS
+75 TDSKPNRSTS
-85 AAIQDVLSDDSG
+85 AAIQGVLSDDSG
-97 NAVTLRT
+97 DAVTLRT
-104 VLDTIEYAKKDP
+104 VLDAIESAKKDP

-146 FRDAKKPIFAYQ
+146 FRDAKKPIIAYE

-173 TIAVNPYGSLEING
+173 TIAINPYGSLEING
-187 FSSQAMFFTGALEKY
+187 FSSQAMFWTGALEKY
-202 GLGVQVTRVGKYKSA
+202 GVGVQVTRVGKYKSA
-217 VEPFLLTK
+217 VEPFLLK
-225 MSPENRQ
+225 QMSPENRQ

-240 MWGEY
+240 IWGEY
-245 LTTVGP
+245 LKTVGP
-251 NRKVTV
+251 NRKLTV

-264 DNGGILMADEALK
+264 DNGGTLMADEALK

-296 LTGTDRENKSFKQ
+296 LTGTDAEDKSFKQ
-309 ISLKNYARIA
+309 ISLKNYARVA
-319 EDKKSTRA
+319 ESKNSTRA
-327 NKKNQIAV
+327 DNKNQIAV
-335 LYAEGEIVDGEGGPT
+335 LYAEGEIVDGDGGPT
-350 EVGGDR
+350 QVGGDR
-356 IAKEMR
+356 IARELR
-362 KIREDDDVKAVVLR
+362 KIRENDDVKAVVLR

-386 AEVIGREVML
+386 AEVIGREVAL

-423 RIFAEPNTITGSIGV
+423 KIFAEASTITGSIGV

-443 NAEKLAANNG
+443 NVEKLAANNG
-453 LTWDVVKTARFAD
+453 VTWDVVKTARFAD
-466 INTVSR
+466 SKTISR
-472 PKNPQELANIQRIVD
+472 PKTPQELANIQRVVD

-529 EIGGLEDAVAEA
+529 EIGGLEDAIKA
-541 AKQAKLGDNWQ
+541 AAQQAKLGDNWQ
-552 LEEYPKRRSFEEQIL
+552 LEEYPKNRTLEERILERISGIHVFE
-567 ARLSGVSVL
+567 
-576 KPAAKLDPLTA
+576 PAAKLDPLTA
-587 EVKKMQEELAV
+587 EVKKMQDELAV
-598 IKSMNDPQGIYVR
+598 VKSMNDPQGVYVR

>member
-1 MTNDYLPI
+1 
-9 TNSLMKDFLKY
+9 MKDFLKY

-85 AAIQDVLSDDSG
+85 AAIQDVLSDDGG

-104 VLDTIEYAKKDP
+104 VLDTIESAKKDP
-116 KIVGIYLEGSSDSS
+116 KIVGIYLEGSSESS
-130 SSGFANLK
+130 RSGFANLK

-264 DNGGILMADEALK
+264 EKGGILMADEALK

-296 LTGTDRENKSFKQ
+296 LTGTDSENKSFKQ
-309 ISLKNYARIA
+309 ISLKNYARVA
-319 EDKKSTRA
+319 ENKKSTLA

-356 IAKEMR
+356 IAQEMR

-466 INTVSR
+466 TNTVSR

-541 AKQAKLGDNWQ
+541 AKQAKLGDDWQ
-552 LEEYPKRRSFEEQIL
+552 LEEYPKRRSFEERIL
-567 ARLSGVSVL
+567 ERLSGVRVL
-576 KPAAKLDPLTA
+576 KPATKLDPLTA

>member
-1 MTNDYLPI
+1 
-9 TNSLMKDFLKY
+9 MKDFLKY

-43 VLLIAVAASSSKDS
+43 VVLIAMAASSSKDS

-75 TDSKPIRSTS
+75 TDSKPSRSTG
-85 AAIQDVLSDDSG
+85 AAIEEVLSDDSG
-97 NAVTLRT
+97 DTVTLRT
-104 VLDTIEYAKKDP
+104 VLDTIESAKKDP
-116 KIVGIYLEGSSDSS
+116 KIVGLYLQGSSNSS

-173 TIAVNPYGSLEING
+173 TIAVNPYGALEING

-202 GLGVQVTRVGKYKSA
+202 GVGVQVTRVGKYKSA

-245 LTTVGP
+245 LQTVAP
-251 NRKVTV
+251 SRKVTV
-257 PQLQAVA
+257 PQLQALA
-264 DNGGILMADEALK
+264 DNGGTLMADEALK

-289 IATELKK
+289 ISTELKK
-296 LTGTDRENKSFKQ
+296 LTGIDGENKSFKQ
-309 ISLKNYARIA
+309 ISLKNYARVA
-319 EDKKSTRA
+319 ENKNSTRA
-327 NKKNQIAV
+327 NNKNQIAI

-350 EVGGDR
+350 QVGGDR
-356 IAKEMR
+356 IAQEMR
-362 KIREDDDVKAVVLR
+362 KIREDNDVKAVVLR

-413 GGYWISMGSN
+413 GGYWISMGSS

-466 INTVSR
+466 TNTVSR

-529 EIGGLEDAVAEA
+529 EIGGLEDAVREA
-541 AKQAKLGDNWQ
+541 AKQAKLGEDWK
-552 LEEYPKRRSFEEQIL
+552 LEEYPKRRTLEERIL
-567 ARLSGVSVL
+567 ERISGVHVL

-587 EVKKMQEELAV
+587 EFKKMQDELAV
-598 IKSMNDPQGIYVR
+598 IKSMNDPQGVYVR

>member
-1 MTNDYLPI
+1 
-9 TNSLMKDFLKY
+9 MKDFLKY

-75 TDSKPIRSTS
+75 TDSKPSRSTS
-85 AAIQDVLSDDSG
+85 AALQDVLSDDSG
-97 NAVTLRT
+97 DAVTLRT
-104 VLDTIEYAKKDP
+104 VLDSIESAKKDP

-173 TIAVNPYGSLEING
+173 TIAVNPYGSIEING

-257 PQLQAVA
+257 GQLQAVA
-264 DNGGILMADEALK
+264 EKGGILMADEALK

-309 ISLKNYARIA
+309 ISLKNYARVA
-319 EDKKSTRA
+319 ETKKSTLA

-356 IAKEMR
+356 IAQEMR
-362 KIREDDDVKAVVLR
+362 KIREDDNVKAVVLR

-487 RIYDRFITKVADS
+487 RIYDRFITKVATS

-514 RVWSGTAAKQLGLVD
+514 RVWSGTAAKQLGLID
-529 EIGGLEDAVAEA
+529 EIGGLEDAVREA
-541 AKQAKLGDNWQ
+541 AKQAKLGDDWQ
-552 LEEYPKRRSFEEQIL
+552 LEEYPKRRTFEERIL
-567 ARLSGVSVL
+567 ERLSGVRVL
-576 KPAAKLDPLTA
+576 KPVAQLDPLTA
-587 EVKKMQEELAV
+587 EVKKMQDELAV
-598 IKSMNDPQGIYVR
+598 IKSMNDPQGVYVR

>member
-1 MTNDYLPI
+1 
-9 TNSLMKDFLKY
+9 MKDFLKY

-43 VLLIAVAASSSKDS
+43 VLLIALAASSSKDS

-75 TDSKPIRSTS
+75 TDSKPSRSTS
-85 AAIQDVLSDDSG
+85 AAIEEVLSEDSG
-97 NAVTLRT
+97 DTVTLRT

-116 KIVGIYLEGSSDSS
+116 KIVGLYLEGSSNSS

-173 TIAVNPYGSLEING
+173 TIAVNPYGALEING
-187 FSSQAMFFTGALEKY
+187 FSSQAMFLTGALEKY
-202 GLGVQVTRVGKYKSA
+202 GVGVQVTRVGKYKSA

-245 LTTVGP
+245 LKTVAP
-251 NRKVTV
+251 SRKVTV
-257 PQLQAVA
+257 PQLQALA
-264 DNGGILMADEALK
+264 DNRGILMADEALK

-289 IATELKK
+289 ISTELKK
-296 LTGTDRENKSFKQ
+296 LTGTDSENKSFKQ

-319 EDKKSTRA
+319 ENKKSTRA
-327 NKKNQIAV
+327 DKKNQIAI

-350 EVGGDR
+350 QVGGDR
-356 IAKEMR
+356 IAQAMR

-376 VNSPGGSATA
+376 VNSPGGSATG
-386 AEVIGREVML
+386 AEVIAREVML

-438 FGMLF
+438 FGMRF

-472 PKNPQELANIQRIVD
+472 PKNPQELANIQRRVD
-487 RIYDRFITKVADS
+487 SIYDRFISKVATA
-500 RKLPKNKVQEIAQG
+500 RKLPKNQVQEIAQG

-529 EIGGLEDAVAEA
+529 EIGGLEDAVREA
-541 AKQAKLGDNWQ
+541 AKQAKLGDDWKV
-552 LEEYPKRRSFEEQIL
+552 EEYPKRRTLEERIL
-567 ARLSGVSVL
+567 ERLSGVHVL

-587 EVKKMQEELAV
+587 EFKKMQEELAA

>member
-1 MTNDYLPI
+1 
-9 TNSLMKDFLKY
+9 MKDFLKY

-75 TDSKPIRSTS
+75 TDSKPSRSTS
-85 AAIQDVLSDDSG
+85 AALQDVLSDDSG
-97 NAVTLRT
+97 DAVTLRT
-104 VLDTIEYAKKDP
+104 VLDSIESAKKDP

-173 TIAVNPYGSLEING
+173 TIAVNPYGSIEING

-257 PQLQAVA
+257 GQLQAVA
-264 DNGGILMADEALK
+264 EKGGILMADEALK

-309 ISLKNYARIA
+309 ISLKNYARVA
-319 EDKKSTRA
+319 ETKKSTLA

-356 IAKEMR
+356 IAQEMR
-362 KIREDDDVKAVVLR
+362 KIREDDNVKAVVLR

-541 AKQAKLGDNWQ
+541 AKQAKLGDDWQ
-552 LEEYPKRRSFEEQIL
+552 LEEYPKRRTFEERIL
-567 ARLSGVSVL
+567 ERLSGVRVL

>member
-1 MTNDYLPI
+1 
-9 TNSLMKDFLKY
+9 MKDFLKY

-33 LLGSIGLGGL
+33 LLGGVGLGGL

-75 TDSKPIRSTS
+75 TDSKPSRSTS
-85 AAIQDVLSDDSG
+85 AAVQEVLSDESG
-97 NAVTLRT
+97 DAVTLRS
-104 VLDTIEYAKKDP
+104 VLDAIEYAKKDP

-138 EVRSALQR
+138 EVRGALQR

-173 TIAVNPYGSLEING
+173 TIAVNPYGALEING

-202 GLGVQVTRVGKYKSA
+202 GVGVQVTRVGKYKSA

-245 LTTVGP
+245 LKTVAP
-251 NRKVTV
+251 SRKVTV
-257 PQLQAVA
+257 PQLQALA
-264 DNGGILMADEALK
+264 DNGGTLMADEALK
-277 SKLVDKVVYFDE
+277 NKLVDKVVYFDE
-289 IATELKK
+289 ISTELKK

-319 EDKKSTRA
+319 ENKNSSRA

-350 EVGGDR
+350 QVGGDR
-356 IAKEMR
+356 IAQAMR
-362 KIREDDDVKAVVLR
+362 KIREDDEVKAVVLR

-443 NAEKLAANNG
+443 NVEKLAANNG
-453 LTWDVVKTARFAD
+453 LIWDVVKTARFAD
-466 INTVSR
+466 TNTVSR
-472 PKNPQELANIQRIVD
+472 PKNPQELANIQRRVD
-487 RIYDRFITKVADS
+487 RIYDQFITKVANS

-529 EIGGLEDAVAEA
+529 EIGGLEDAVREA

-552 LEEYPKRRSFEEQIL
+552 LEEYPKRRSLEERIL
-567 ARLSGVSVL
+567 ERLSGVRVL
-576 KPAAKLDPLTA
+576 KPATKLDPLTA
-587 EVKKMQEELAV
+587 EVKKMEEELAV

>member
-1 MTNDYLPI
+1 
-9 TNSLMKDFLKY
+9 MKDFLKY

-43 VLLIAVAASSSKDS
+43 VLLIAVAASSKDS

-75 TDSKPIRSTS
+75 TDSKPIPSTS

-104 VLDTIEYAKKDP
+104 VLDTIESAKKDP

-350 EVGGDR
+350 QVGGDR
-356 IAKEMR
+356 IAQEMR

-552 LEEYPKRRSFEEQIL
+552 LEEYPKRRSFEERIL
-567 ARLSGVSVL
+567 ETLSGVRVL

>member
-1 MTNDYLPI
+1 
-9 TNSLMKDFLKY
+9 MKDFLKY

-85 AAIQDVLSDDSG
+85 AAIQDVLSDEAG

-104 VLDTIEYAKKDP
+104 VLDTIESAKKDP

-217 VEPFLLTK
+217 VEPFLLKK

-245 LTTVGP
+245 LTTVGL

-327 NKKNQIAV
+327 GKKNQIAI

-356 IAKEMR
+356 IAEEMR
-362 KIREDDDVKAVVLR
+362 KIREDDHVKAVVLR

-453 LTWDVVKTARFAD
+453 VTWDVVKTARFAD
-466 INTVSR
+466 TNTVSR

-541 AKQAKLGDNWQ
+541 AKQAKLGDDWQ

-567 ARLSGVSVL
+567 AKLSGVRVL
-576 KPAAKLDPLTA
+576 TPAAKLDPLTA

>member
-1 MTNDYLPI
+1 
-9 TNSLMKDFLKY
+9 MKDFLKY

-33 LLGSIGLGGL
+33 LLGGVGLGGL

-62 DKSVLVLD
+62 DKSVMVLD

-75 TDSKPIRSTS
+75 TDSKPNRSTS
-85 AAIQDVLSDDSG
+85 AAIQGVLSDDSG
-97 NAVTLRT
+97 DAVTLRT
-104 VLDTIEYAKKDP
+104 VLDAIESAKKDP

-146 FRDAKKPIFAYQ
+146 FRDAKKPIIAYE

-173 TIAVNPYGSLEING
+173 TIAINPYGSLEING
-187 FSSQAMFFTGALEKY
+187 FSSQAMFWTGALEKY
-202 GLGVQVTRVGKYKSA
+202 GVGVQVTRVGKYKSA
-217 VEPFLLTK
+217 VEPFLLK
-225 MSPENRQ
+225 QMSPENRQ

-240 MWGEY
+240 IWGEY
-245 LTTVGP
+245 LKTIGP
-251 NRKVTV
+251 SRKLTV

-264 DNGGILMADEALK
+264 DNGGTLMADEALK
-277 SKLVDKVVYFDE
+277 GKLVDKVVYFDE
-289 IATELKK
+289 ITTELKK
-296 LTGTDRENKSFKQ
+296 LTGTDREDKSFKQ
-309 ISLKNYARIA
+309 ISLKNYARVA
-319 EDKKSTRA
+319 ESKNSTRA
-327 NKKNQIAV
+327 DNKNQIAV
-335 LYAEGEIVDGEGGPT
+335 LYAEGEIVDGDGGPT
-350 EVGGDR
+350 QVGGDR
-356 IAKEMR
+356 IARELR
-362 KIREDDDVKAVVLR
+362 KIRENDDVKAVVLR

-386 AEVIGREVML
+386 AEVIGREVAL

-423 RIFAEPNTITGSIGV
+423 KIFAEASTITGSIGV

-443 NAEKLAANNG
+443 NVEKLAANNG
-453 LTWDVVKTARFAD
+453 VTWDVVKTARFAD
-466 INTVSR
+466 SKTISR
-472 PKNPQELANIQRIVD
+472 PKTPQELANIQRVVD

-529 EIGGLEDAVAEA
+529 EIGGLEDAIKAAAE
-541 AKQAKLGDNWQ
+541 QAKLGENWQ
-552 LEEYPKRRSFEEQIL
+552 LEEYPKNRTLEERIL
-567 ARLSGVSVL
+567 ERLSGVHVL
-576 KPAAKLDPLTA
+576 EPATKLDPLTA
-587 EVKKMQEELAV
+587 EVKKMQDELAV
-598 IKSMNDPQGIYVR
+598 VKSMNDPQGVYVR

-617 ID
+617 IN

>member
-1 MTNDYLPI
+1 
-9 TNSLMKDFLKY
+9 MKDFLKY

-43 VLLIAVAASSSKDS
+43 VVLIAMAASSSKDS

-75 TDSKPIRSTS
+75 TDSKPSRSTG
-85 AAIQDVLSDDSG
+85 AAIEEVLSEDSG
-97 NAVTLRT
+97 DTVTLRT

-116 KIVGIYLEGSSDSS
+116 KIVGLYLQGSSNSS

-173 TIAVNPYGSLEING
+173 TIAVNPYGTIEING
-187 FSSQAMFFTGALEKY
+187 FSSQATFFTGALEKY

-257 PQLQAVA
+257 GQLQAVA
-264 DNGGILMADEALK
+264 DKGGILMADEALK

-309 ISLKNYARIA
+309 ISLKNYARSA
-319 EDKKSTRA
+319 ENKKSTLA
-327 NKKNQIAV
+327 NNKNQIAV

-356 IAKEMR
+356 IAQEMR

-529 EIGGLEDAVAEA
+529 EIGGFEDAVAEA

-567 ARLSGVSVL
+567 ARLSGVRVW
-576 KPAAKLDPLTA
+576 KPAAQLDPLTA

-598 IKSMNDPQGIYVR
+598 IKSMNDPHGVYVR

>member
-1 MTNDYLPI
+1 
-9 TNSLMKDFLKY
+9 MKDFLKY

-33 LLGSIGLGGL
+33 LLGGVGLGGL
-43 VLLIAVAASSSKDS
+43 VLLITVAASSSKDS

-75 TDSKPIRSTS
+75 TDSKPSRSTS
-85 AAIQDVLSDDSG
+85 AAIQEALSDESG
-97 NAVTLRT
+97 DAVTLRT
-104 VLDTIEYAKKDP
+104 VLNAIESAKKDP
-116 KIVGIYLEGSSDSS
+116 KIVGMYLEGSSDAS

-146 FRDAKKPIFAYQ
+146 FRDAKKPIIAYE
-158 MDWNERDYY
+158 MDWSERDYY

-173 TIAVNPYGSLEING
+173 TIAVNPYGSVEING
-187 FSSQAMFFTGALEKY
+187 FSSQAMFWTGALEKY
-202 GLGVQVTRVGKYKSA
+202 GVGVQVTRVGKYKSA
-217 VEPFLLTK
+217 VEPFLLKK

-240 MWGEY
+240 IWGEY
-245 LTTVGP
+245 LKTVGP
-251 NRKVTV
+251 SRKLTV

-264 DNGGILMADEALK
+264 DNGGTLMADEALK
-277 SKLVDKVVYFDE
+277 GKLVDKVVYFDE

-296 LTGTDRENKSFKQ
+296 LTGTDAENKSFKQ

-319 EDKKSTRA
+319 ENKNSTRA

-350 EVGGDR
+350 QVGGDR
-356 IAKEMR
+356 IAQEMR

-386 AEVIGREVML
+386 AEVIGREVAL

-413 GGYWISMGSN
+413 GGYWISMGSSK
-423 RIFAEPNTITGSIGV
+423 IFAEASTITGSIGV

-453 LTWDVVKTARFAD
+453 ITWDVVKTARFAD
-466 INTVSR
+466 TNTVSR
-472 PKNPQELANIQRIVD
+472 PKNPQELANIQKIVD
-487 RIYDRFITKVADS
+487 RIYDRFVTKVADS

-529 EIGGLEDAVAEA
+529 EIGGLEDAVREA
-541 AKQAKLGDNWQ
+541 AKQAKLGDDWQ

-567 ARLSGVSVL
+567 ERISGVHVL
-576 KPAAKLDPLTA
+576 KPATKLDPLTA
-587 EVKKMQEELAV
+587 EVKKMQDELAV
-598 IKSMNDPQGIYVR
+598 VKSMNDPQGVYVR

>member
-1 MTNDYLPI
+1 
-9 TNSLMKDFLKY
+9 MKDFLKY

-43 VLLIAVAASSSKDS
+43 VLLIALAASSSKDS

-75 TDSKPIRSTS
+75 TDSKPSRSTG
-85 AAIQDVLSDDSG
+85 AAIEEVLSEDSG
-97 NAVTLRT
+97 DTVTLRT

-138 EVRSALQR
+138 EVRGALQR

-173 TIAVNPYGSLEING
+173 TIAINPYGALELNG

-202 GLGVQVTRVGKYKSA
+202 GVGVQVTRVGKYKSA

-245 LTTVGP
+245 LKTVAP
-251 NRKVTV
+251 IRKVTV
-257 PQLQAVA
+257 PQLQALA
-264 DNGGILMADEALK
+264 DKGGTLMADEALK

-289 IATELKK
+289 ISTELKK
-296 LTGTDRENKSFKQ
+296 LTGTDGENKSFKQ
-309 ISLKNYARIA
+309 ISLKNYARVA
-319 EDKKSTRA
+319 EDKNSTRA
-327 NKKNQIAV
+327 DKKNQIAI

-350 EVGGDR
+350 QVGGDR

-362 KIREDDDVKAVVLR
+362 KIREDNDVKAVVLR

-466 INTVSR
+466 TNTVSR

-487 RIYDRFITKVADS
+487 RIYDRFITKVANS
-500 RKLPKNKVQEIAQG
+500 RQLPKNKVQEIAQG

-529 EIGGLEDAVAEA
+529 EIGGLEDAVREA
-541 AKQAKLGDNWQ
+541 AKQAKLGDDWKV
-552 LEEYPKRRSFEEQIL
+552 EEYPKRRSLEERIL
-567 ARLSGVSVL
+567 EKISGVHVL
-576 KPAAKLDPLTA
+576 KPATKLDPLTA
-587 EVKKMQEELAV
+587 EFKKMQDELAA